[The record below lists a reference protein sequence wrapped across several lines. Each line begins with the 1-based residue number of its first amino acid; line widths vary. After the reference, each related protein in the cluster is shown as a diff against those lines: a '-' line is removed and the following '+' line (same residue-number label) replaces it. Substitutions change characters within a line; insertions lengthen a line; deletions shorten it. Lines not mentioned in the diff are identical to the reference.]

1 MDMRCWVLVGLLA
14 FSASAGAA
22 PSLSCQLQNG
32 QFRMDGGG
40 EPKVSEFIWA
50 TGHGSATPTGPILTS
65 IGRIDPVE
73 GRDYR
78 RAIKLDG
85 KPVLLPT
92 EAHSVIG
99 FGKVYDFGGA
109 VALAY
114 LGERDE
120 DSSARPSQIVIVIN
134 KAGSVIDSEV
144 LSGASLN
151 PGKHCL
157 LID

>member
-1 MDMRCWVLVGLLA
+1 MDMRHWAVVGLLA
-14 FSASAGAA
+14 FAASAEAA
-22 PSLSCQLQNG
+22 QSLSCQLQSG
-32 QFRMDGGG
+32 QFKAGGG
-40 EPKVSEFIWA
+40 GKPKVSAFIWA
-50 TGHGSATPTGPILTS
+50 TGHGSAIPTGPVRTS
-65 IGRIDPVE
+65 IGRIDPKE
-73 GRDYR
+73 GRDYK

-85 KPVLLPT
+85 KPVLLPPD
-92 EAHSVIG
+92 AQSVIG

-134 KAGSVIDSEV
+134 KAGALIDWEV
-144 LSGASLN
+144 LPGTATN
-151 PGKHCL
+151 PGNHCL

>member
-1 MDMRCWVLVGLLA
+1 MVGLLA
-14 FSASAGAA
+14 FAASAEAA
-22 PSLSCQLQNG
+22 QSLSCQLQSG
-32 QFRMDGGG
+32 QFRGDGGG
-40 EPKVSEFIWA
+40 KPKVSEFIWA
-50 TGHGSATPTGPILTS
+50 SGHSSATPTGPIRTR

-73 GRDYR
+73 GRDYK

-85 KPVLLPT
+85 KPVLLPA

-99 FGKVYDFGGA
+99 FGKVYDFGGT

-114 LGERDE
+114 LGEREE
-120 DSSARPSQIVIVIN
+120 DSSARPSQIVVVIN

-144 LSGASLN
+144 LPGTATN
-151 PGKHCL
+151 PGSHCL

>member
-1 MDMRCWVLVGLLA
+1 MDMRCWAVVGLLA
-14 FSASAGAA
+14 FAASAEAA
-22 PSLSCQLQNG
+22 QSLSCQLQSG
-32 QFRMDGGG
+32 QFRGDGGG
-40 EPKVSEFIWA
+40 KPKVSEFIWA
-50 TGHGSATPTGPILTS
+50 SGHGSATPTGPIRTR

-73 GRDYR
+73 GRDYK

-85 KPVLLPT
+85 KPVLLPA

-99 FGKVYDFGGA
+99 FGKVYDFGGT

-114 LGERDE
+114 LGEREE
-120 DSSARPSQIVIVIN
+120 DSSARPSQIVVVIN

-144 LSGASLN
+144 LPGTATN
-151 PGKHCL
+151 PGSHCL

>member
-1 MDMRCWVLVGLLA
+1 MVGLLA
-14 FSASAGAA
+14 FAASAEAA
-22 PSLSCQLQNG
+22 QSLSCQLQSG
-32 QFRMDGGG
+32 QFMVDGVGR
-40 EPKVSEFIWA
+40 PKVSEFVWA
-50 TGHGSATPTGPILTS
+50 TGHGSATPTGPIRTR
-65 IGRIDPVE
+65 IGRIEPVE
-73 GRDYR
+73 GRDYK

-85 KPVLLPT
+85 KPMLLPT

-99 FGKVYDFGGA
+99 FGKVYDFGRA

>member
-1 MDMRCWVLVGLLA
+1 MDMKCWALVGLLA
-14 FSASAGAA
+14 FAA
-22 PSLSCQLQNG
+22 PAEAVPSLSCQLQSG
-32 QFRMDGGG
+32 QFKAGGG
-40 EPKVSEFIWA
+40 GKPKVSAFIWA
-50 TGHGSATPTGPILTS
+50 TGHGSATPTGSIRTR
-65 IGRIDPVE
+65 IGRIDPAD
-73 GRDYR
+73 GPDYKR
-78 RAIKLDG
+78 MLKLDG
-85 KPVLLPT
+85 KPVPLPP

-114 LGERDE
+114 LGEREE

-144 LSGASLN
+144 LPGTATN
-151 PGKHCL
+151 PGSHCL

>member
-1 MDMRCWVLVGLLA
+1 MDMRCWAVVGLLA
-14 FSASAGAA
+14 FAASAGAA
-22 PSLSCQLQNG
+22 PSLSCQLQSG
-32 QFRMDGGG
+32 QFKAGG
-40 EPKVSEFIWA
+40 EGKPKVSEFIWA
-50 TGHGSATPTGPILTS
+50 TGHGSAIPTGPVRTS

-73 GRDYR
+73 GRVYK

-85 KPVLLPT
+85 KPVLLPP

-99 FGKVYDFGGA
+99 FGKFYDFGGV

-114 LGERDE
+114 LGEREE

-134 KAGSVIDSEV
+134 NAGSVIDSEV
-144 LSGASLN
+144 L
-151 PGKHCL
+151 PGTATNVGSHCL

>member
-1 MDMRCWVLVGLLA
+1 MDMRCWALVGLLA
-14 FSASAGAA
+14 FAASAGAA
-22 PSLSCQLQNG
+22 PSLSCQLQSG
-32 QFRMDGGG
+32 QFRVDGGG
-40 EPKVSEFIWA
+40 RPKVSKFIWA
-50 TGHGSATPTGPILTS
+50 TGHGSATPTGPIRTR

-73 GRDYR
+73 GRDYK
-78 RAIKLDG
+78 RAIRLEG

-120 DSSARPSQIVIVIN
+120 DSSARPSQIVVVIN

-144 LSGASLN
+144 LPGTSLT

>member
-1 MDMRCWVLVGLLA
+1 MDMRCWAVVGLLA
-14 FSASAGAA
+14 FAASAGAA
-22 PSLSCQLQNG
+22 PSLSCQLQSG
-32 QFRMDGGG
+32 QFRWDGGG
-40 EPKVSEFIWA
+40 SPNISEFIWA
-50 TGHGSATPTGPILTS
+50 TGHGSAIPSGPVRTS
-65 IGRIDPVE
+65 IGRIDPAE
-73 GRDYR
+73 GRDYK

-85 KPVLLPT
+85 KPVLLPA

-99 FGKVYDFGGA
+99 FGKVYDFGSA

-144 LSGASLN
+144 LPGTSLN

>member
-1 MDMRCWVLVGLLA
+1 MDMRCWAVVGLLA
-14 FSASAGAA
+14 FAASAEAA
-22 PSLSCQLQNG
+22 PSLSCQLQSG
-32 QFRMDGGG
+32 QFRGDGGG
-40 EPKVSEFIWA
+40 SPKISGFIWA
-50 TGHGSATPTGPILTS
+50 TGHGSATPTGPIRTR

-73 GRDYR
+73 GRDYK

-85 KPVLLPT
+85 KPVLLPA

-99 FGKVYDFGGA
+99 FGKVYDFGGT

-114 LGERDE
+114 LGEREE

-144 LSGASLN
+144 LPGAATN
-151 PGKHCL
+151 PGSHCL

>member
-1 MDMRCWVLVGLLA
+1 MGMRFFGLLGLLA
-14 FSASAGAA
+14 FAVSAEAA
-22 PSLSCQLQNG
+22 PSLSCQLQSG
-32 QFRMDGGG
+32 QFPG
-40 EPKVSEFIWA
+40 EGKGKPKVSEFIWA
-50 TGHGSATPTGPILTS
+50 TGHGSAMPTGPIRTR

-73 GRDYR
+73 GQDYK

-92 EAHSVIG
+92 EAHSVVG
-99 FGKVYDFGGA
+99 FGKVYDFGGT

-114 LGERDE
+114 LGEREE

-144 LSGASLN
+144 LPGTVTN
-151 PGKHCL
+151 PGSHCL

>member
-1 MDMRCWVLVGLLA
+1 MDMRCWALVGLLA
-14 FSASAGAA
+14 FAASAGAA
-22 PSLSCQLQNG
+22 PSLSCQLQSG
-32 QFRMDGGG
+32 QFKVGGG
-40 EPKVSEFIWA
+40 GKPNVFAFIWA
-50 TGHGSATPTGPILTS
+50 TGHSSATPTGPIRTR
-65 IGRIDPVE
+65 IGRIEPVE
-73 GRDYR
+73 DRDYK

-85 KPVLLPT
+85 KPVLLPP

-99 FGKVYDFGGA
+99 FGKVYDFGGV

-114 LGERDE
+114 LGEREE
-120 DSSARPSQIVIVIN
+120 DSSARPSQIVVVIN

-144 LSGASLN
+144 LPGASLN

>member
-1 MDMRCWVLVGLLA
+1 MDMRCFGFLGLLA
-14 FSASAGAA
+14 FAASADAA
-22 PSLSCQLQNG
+22 PSLSCQLQSG
-32 QFRMDGGG
+32 QFSAGGVG
-40 EPKVSEFIWA
+40 HPKVSEFVWA
-50 TGHGSATPTGPILTS
+50 TGHGSAIPTAPVRTR

-73 GRDYR
+73 GRDYK

-85 KPVLLPT
+85 KPILLPPDT
-92 EAHSVIG
+92 RSVIG
-99 FGKVYDFGGA
+99 FGKVYDFKDA
-109 VALAY
+109 VVLAY

-134 KAGSVIDSEV
+134 KAGALIDWEV
-144 LSGASLN
+144 LPGTSLN

>member
-1 MDMRCWVLVGLLA
+1 MDMKCWALLGLLA
-14 FSASAGAA
+14 FAASAGAA
-22 PSLSCQLQNG
+22 PSLSCQLQSG
-32 QFRMDGGG
+32 QFKAAGVVH
-40 EPKVSEFIWA
+40 PKVSEFIWA
-50 TGHGSATPTGPILTS
+50 TGHGSATPTGPIRTS

-73 GRDYR
+73 GRDYK
-78 RAIKLDG
+78 RAIKLNG
-85 KPVLLPT
+85 KSILLPP
-92 EAHSVIG
+92 EAHSVVG
-99 FGKVYDFGGA
+99 FGKVYDFRSA

-144 LSGASLN
+144 LPGAATN
-151 PGKHCL
+151 PGSHCL

>member
-1 MDMRCWVLVGLLA
+1 MDMRCFALLDLLTIA
-14 FSASAGAA
+14 SSAEAA
-22 PSLSCQLQNG
+22 PSLSCQLQSG
-32 QFRMDGGG
+32 QFSAGGVG
-40 EPKVSEFIWA
+40 HPKVSEFVWA
-50 TGHGSATPTGPILTS
+50 TGHGSATPTGPIRTR
-65 IGRIDPVE
+65 IGRIEPVE
-73 GRDYR
+73 GRDYK

-85 KPVLLPT
+85 KPMLLPT

-99 FGKVYDFGGA
+99 FGKVYDFGRA

>member
-1 MDMRCWVLVGLLA
+1 MDMRCCALVGLLA
-14 FSASAGAA
+14 LAASAEAA
-22 PSLSCQLQNG
+22 PSLSCQLQSG
-32 QFRMDGGG
+32 QFRAGGVG
-40 EPKVSEFIWA
+40 HPKVSEFIWA
-50 TGHGSATPTGPILTS
+50 TGHGSATPTGPIRTR

-85 KPVLLPT
+85 KPVLLPP

-99 FGKVYDFGGA
+99 FGKVYDFKDA
-109 VALAY
+109 IALAY
-114 LGERDE
+114 LGEREE

-144 LSGASLN
+144 LPGAATNTGS
-151 PGKHCL
+151 HCL

>member
-1 MDMRCWVLVGLLA
+1 MDMKCWALLGLLA
-14 FSASAGAA
+14 FAASAEAA
-22 PSLSCQLQNG
+22 PGLSCQLQSG
-32 QFRMDGGG
+32 HFKAGGG
-40 EPKVSEFIWA
+40 GRPKVSKFIWA
-50 TGHGSATPTGPILTS
+50 TGHASVPPTGPIRTR

-73 GRDYR
+73 GQDYK

-85 KPVLLPT
+85 KQVLLPT

-114 LGERDE
+114 LGEREE
-120 DSSARPSQIVIVIN
+120 DSSARPSQIVVVIN
-134 KAGSVIDSEV
+134 KVGSVIDSEV
-144 LSGASLN
+144 LPGTATN
-151 PGKHCL
+151 PGSHCL

>member
-1 MDMRCWVLVGLLA
+1 MDMRCWAVMGLLA
-14 FSASAGAA
+14 FAASAEAA
-22 PSLSCQLQNG
+22 PSLSCQLQSG
-32 QFRMDGGG
+32 QFKAAGVAH
-40 EPKVSEFIWA
+40 PKVSEFIWA
-50 TGHGSATPTGPILTS
+50 TGHGSATPTGPIRTR

-78 RAIKLDG
+78 RAITLDG
-85 KPVLLPT
+85 KPVLLPP

-99 FGKVYDFGGA
+99 FGKVYDFKDA
-109 VALAY
+109 IALAY

-144 LSGASLN
+144 LPGAANN
-151 PGKHCL
+151 PGNHCL